1 MLQRL
6 EVEALE
12 HRVRGLLGSVPPRAT
27 EFAAR
32 VDAVLNSERNWVRL
46 AGCSLQGCLLQG
58 SGFRVQ
64 GSGFRVRVE

>member
-12 HRVRGLLGSVPPRAT
+12 HRVRGLLGNVPPRAS
-27 EFAAR
+27 EFVAR
-32 VDAVLNSERNWVRL
+32 VDAVLDSERNWVRL
-46 AGCSLQGCLLQG
+46 AGVSG

-64 GSGFRVRVE
+64 GSGFRV